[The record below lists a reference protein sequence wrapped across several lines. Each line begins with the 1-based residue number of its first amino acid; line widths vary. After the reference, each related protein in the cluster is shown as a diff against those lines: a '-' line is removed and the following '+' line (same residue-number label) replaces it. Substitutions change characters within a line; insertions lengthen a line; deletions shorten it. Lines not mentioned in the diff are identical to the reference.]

1 MSVTAKVFNYI
12 ARHPGSH
19 VITIARGCKMTYKRT
34 RSALDTL
41 QAMGFVEWAGRNFAP
56 AFSVSSDLHFN
67 DIIANG
73 FQVKIK

>member
-12 ARHPGSH
+12 AKHPGSH
-19 VITIARGCKMTYKRT
+19 VITIARGCKLSYKRT
-34 RSALDTL
+34 KSALDLL
-41 QAMGFVEWAGRNFAP
+41 QAMCFVEWAGRKFAP
-56 AFSVSSDLHFN
+56 AFSVSSDLRFD